1 MMEELVKKAEE
12 MGIDVEDL
20 IITAMSRKDPQEG
33 IKLRLTLA
41 RKYMAEAEE
50 YLKRG
55 DSVQA
60 SEKAYKVAEE
70 VIKALSEKFN
80 LPEYQQAVK
89 EGRWY
94 AYTLGSASAS
104 LSKTL
109 GEWVVNGWSNA
120 YFLHVWGFHESKLS
134 VTDIIPYLE
143 GVKKLLE
150 NAEKLTSSP
159 P

>member
-1 MMEELVKKAEE
+1 MMEELIKKAEE

-50 YLKRG
+50 YLKKG

-70 VIKALSEKFN
+70 IIKALSEKFN
-80 LPEYQQAVK
+80 LPEYQQAGK

-104 LSKTL
+104 LSKML
-109 GEWVVNGWSNA
+109 GEWVVNGWSSA

-150 NAEKLTSSP
+150 NAEKVFGS
-159 P
+159 

>member
-1 MMEELVKKAEE
+1 
-12 MGIDVEDL
+12 MGIDFEDL

-41 RKYMAEAEE
+41 RKHMAEE
-50 YLKRG
+50 YLKKG

-60 SEKAYKVAEE
+60 SEKVYKAAEE
-70 VIKALSEKFN
+70 VVKALSEKFN

-104 LSKTL
+104 LSKML
-109 GEWVVNGWSNA
+109 GEWVANGWSSA
-120 YFLHVWGFHESKLS
+120 YFLHV
-134 VTDIIPYLE
+134 
-143 GVKKLLE
+143 
-150 NAEKLTSSP
+150 
-159 P
+159 

>member
-1 MMEELVKKAEE
+1 

-33 IKLRLTLA
+33 IKLRLALA
-41 RKYMAEAEE
+41 RKYMTEAEE
-50 YLKRG
+50 YLKKG
-55 DSVQA
+55 ESVQA
-60 SEKAYKVAEE
+60 SEKTYKVAEE
-70 VIKALSEKFN
+70 AVKALAEKFN

-89 EGRWY
+89 EGRWCT
-94 AYTLGSASAS
+94 YTLGSASAS
-104 LSKTL
+104 LSKML
-109 GEWVVNGWSNA
+109 GEWVVNGWSIA

-150 NAEKLTSSP
+150 NAEKVIGS
-159 P
+159 